1 MTFADAVFALCAAV
15 CTVSAVAAV
24 SRRNPVYSVVYML
37 PFFVGMTMLFVL
49 LQAPFVAAVQMI
61 IYGGAIL
68 VLFLFVLM
76 LINLKPEELRDVFE
90 GLPWA
95 LAAFAA
101 AALAGVLAV
110 FSRAGVSEEQ
120 RTAFKS
126 ATAAVT
132 SAAGAE
138 FGSVASLGGPLF
150 KQFLVPFE
158 LVSVLIVVAILGA
171 VLLSK
176 KRV

>member
-1 MTFADAVFALCAAV
+1 MTCTDAVFAASAAV

-24 SRRNPVYSVVYML
+24 SRKNPVYAVVFML
-37 PFFVGMTMLFVL
+37 PFFLGLTTIFVL
-49 LQAPFVAAVQMI
+49 LEAPFLAAVQMI
-61 IYGGAIL
+61 VYGGAIL

-76 LINLKPEELRDVFE
+76 LINLRPEELREDFA
-90 GLPWA
+90 PWPWG

-101 AALAGVLAV
+101 ALLAGVLFV
-110 FSRAGVSEEQ
+110 FSRAG
-120 RTAFKS
+120 
-126 ATAAVT
+126 
-132 SAAGAE
+132 AGAGQSEAFRSAPGFE
-138 FGSVASLGGPLF
+138 FGSAASLGGPLF

-158 LVSVLIVVAILGA
+158 LVSVLIVAAIFGA